1 MDITNIKGVGP
12 EKAKKL
18 MNAGYSTVE
27 SIAFSSPRDLSLDSG
42 IPEETA
48 RTIIASAK
56 LIIRSKE
63 NTKGGKLVEIL
74 SGKDAKKVLQSMDH
88 ITTGIKGLDRILGGG
103 IETCAVTEFYGP
115 AKAGKTQI
123 CHQLCV
129 TVQLP
134 REKGGLEAPAL
145 YIDTERTVKYDH
157 IKSVA
162 ERFGLD
168 PDLAS
173 DNVFYAY
180 AMNSEAL
187 YELVHKNLDEV
198 VQNRGIKLV
207 VVDCLTGHF
216 RAEYCG
222 RESLPLRQQKINRI
236 IHDLLRIAVS
246 HDLAVVV
253 TNQVHSQPDL
263 YGKSENPIGGH
274 TVAHGVTFRLGLST
288 RKYNMRTVTVVDAP
302 ALPPDEAYFAI
313 TSRGL
318 IDITPKDL
326 NSKGPITF
334 PGEGEIRE
342 KELESVE
349 EAETVTD

>member
-1 MDITNIKGVGP
+1 MDLTNINGVGP
-12 EKAKKL
+12 EKARKL
-18 MNAGYSTVE
+18 MNSGYSTAE
-27 SIAFSSPRDLSLDSG
+27 SIAFSSPRDLSMDSG

-48 RTIIASAK
+48 RQIIASAK
-56 LIIRSKE
+56 IIVRSKE

-74 SGKDAKKVLQSMDH
+74 SGKDAKKILDSMDH
-88 ITTGIKGLDRILGGG
+88 ITTGLKGLDHILGGG
-103 IETCAVTEFYGP
+103 VETCAVTEFYGP

-134 REKGGLEAPAL
+134 KEKGGLEAPAL

-157 IKSVA
+157 VKSVA

-187 YELVHKNLDEV
+187 FEIVHKNLDQV

-222 RESLPLRQQKINRI
+222 RESLPMRQQKLNRI

-246 HDLAVVV
+246 QDLAVVV
-253 TNQVHSQPDL
+253 TNQVHAQPDL

-288 RKYNMRTVTVVDAP
+288 RKHNMRVVTVVDAP
-302 ALPPDEAYFAI
+302 ALPPDDSFFAI
-313 TSRGL
+313 TTQGL
-318 IDITPKDL
+318 IDITAKDL
-326 NSKGPITF
+326 SSKSPIEF
-334 PGEGEIRE
+334 SIEEEIEE
-342 KELESVE
+342 KEVEKLE
-349 EAETVTD
+349 EAETVVD